1 MRAARERSGA
11 TVREMGLPYSASHIS
26 NIECGRAKPRRELAA
41 AYDEHFSPRT
51 DGARFER
58 LWADAQAAQD
68 AEKEARDALEARR
81 KGLRRGVPSDPA
93 PSRPRRGGM
102 RPMVLLAVV
111 GLLAL
116 GAISVLLLETTSPG
130 EPGAISPAAGKT
142 CVGHPS
148 DASVACVR
156 ARGRT
161 LDVCDRDLDRH
172 RAYARVVTEA
182 SSPRFQS
189 PFYDDNGSKAGCA
202 NLPFTS
208 PIVSVAVC
216 VQSEGCSTFKPT
228 GVAPSPTAPQ
238 APTPQAAR
246 PPARDLCA
254 THPSDRSVVCLR
266 NAGREVDVC
275 DRGLDGHRAYA
286 RVITTGTYP
295 SFLSPFYDRNDSRP
309 GCASV
314 PFPGG
319 ALSVAV
325 CVQSEGCG
333 TFKPT
338 GPRARAATARQSRP
352 RK

>member
-1 MRAARERSGA
+1 MVYRAGKYYLFYSGSNFTTRGYGVGVARSDKVTGPFKRLGKGPIIGGAKGSGQGRCGVGHQDVTRTKRDGWRIYYHYGTQSGSKCVVTPRYLEFRRLIWRKGGPKPGSVNAA
-11 TVREMGLPYSASHIS
+11 TATTGP
-26 NIECGRAKPRRELAA
+26 AA
-41 AYDEHFSPRT
+41 A
-51 DGARFER
+51 
-58 LWADAQAAQD
+58 
-68 AEKEARDALEARR
+68 
-81 KGLRRGVPSDPA
+81 
-93 PSRPRRGGM
+93 
-102 RPMVLLAVV
+102 
-111 GLLAL
+111 
-116 GAISVLLLETTSPG
+116 
-130 EPGAISPAAGKT
+130 KT

-148 DASVACVR
+148 DASIACVR
-156 ARGRT
+156 NGGRT
-161 LDVCDRDLDRH
+161 LDVCDRGRDGH

-189 PFYDDNGSKAGCA
+189 PFYDTNGSKAGCA

-208 PIVSVAVC
+208 RIVSVAVC

-286 RVITTGTYP
+286 RVITTGSYP